1 MTLTR
6 FVLARQRAH
15 PEASGDFTQLVSAIA
30 TACKAISAAVRKAGL
45 VGLFGLQGGAA
56 NASGDAQ
63 KKLDVIA
70 NDIVGRERRGER
82 RASAA
87 ASAARAL
94 RERCASAARAP
105 RG

>member
-70 NDIVGRERRGER
+70 NDIVR
-82 RASAA
+82 RARRAESG
-87 ASAARAL
+87 ASPQAR
-94 RERCASAARAP
+94 P
-105 RG
+105 RS